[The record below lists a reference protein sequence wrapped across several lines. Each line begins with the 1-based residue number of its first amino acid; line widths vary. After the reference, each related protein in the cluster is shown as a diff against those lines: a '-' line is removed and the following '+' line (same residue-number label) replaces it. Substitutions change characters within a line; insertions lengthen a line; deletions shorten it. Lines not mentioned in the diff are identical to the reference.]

1 MTLKLYRK
9 RVSKYIWLLVFKVC
23 GLILMPHIVLNG
35 FMVPLAS
42 LSVLANEI
50 TPQIVE
56 QITVRIDSS
65 GSYGSGVIVDRSHHS
80 FYVLT
85 NAHVVDRPDSYQI
98 VTADGKVHSA
108 NSRKIIPGLDLAL
121 LSFESNSNYATAVM
135 ETANA
140 GVSSKIW
147 VGGWSKSGGS
157 LRQPIFVA
165 TRGNITAINSDLPLG
180 YALTYNNLVRAGMSG
195 GPIINQEGKLIGING
210 VVRLEDGS
218 QQIVASGIPIQRY
231 WQWRSQLTKLDAANL
246 TPSSVNQHP
255 SNTSSFG
262 YILAQTLSTKAAINS
277 VAFDPVNRN
286 IISGSSDGTIA
297 VWQLGQD
304 RSISRWQNSSAV
316 NEIAVSPDGQILASG
331 GEDGN
336 IRIWNAATGQA
347 INTFK
352 GHPQTIT
359 SLVFSPEGK
368 FLISSGWERDIKIWN
383 PHTGKLIKTLPG
395 HSQIINAIA
404 ISSDGKILASGDQDK
419 TVSIWNLTTGNLID
433 VFAGHSVGV
442 VSLAISPDNN
452 FIASGSGDGIIKIW
466 DLNTKKL
473 IHTLD
478 EHTDGVW
485 SLAIAGDNQTLFSA
499 SWDKTIKVWDIN
511 AGTLKQTLTGHQ
523 DYIASLSFDLES
535 QTLASGDFQGK
546 IYIWKLSL

>member
-1 MTLKLYRK
+1 MTLKLYL
-9 RVSKYIWLLVFKVC
+9 RVSKYLWLLVFNVSR
-23 GLILMPHIVLNG
+23 LIPMPYIVLTC
-35 FMVPLAS
+35 FTLPLAS
-42 LSVLANEI
+42 LSVFAKEV
-50 TPQIVE
+50 TPQTV
-56 QITVRIDSS
+56 QQFTVRIDSP
-65 GSYGSGVIVDRSHHS
+65 GSYGSGVIVDRNHRS

-85 NAHVVDRPDSYQI
+85 NAHVVDRLNSYQI

-108 NSRKIIPGLDLAL
+108 NSRKILPGLDLAL
-121 LSFESNSNYATAVM
+121 LSFESNSNYATAVI
-135 ETANA
+135 EIANA
-140 GVSSKIW
+140 GISTEIW

-157 LRQPIFVA
+157 LRQPIFV
-165 TRGNITAINSDLPLG
+165 TTPGNITAINSNLPLG
-180 YALTYNNLVRAGMSG
+180 YALTYSNLVRAGMSG
-195 GPIINQEGKLIGING
+195 GPIVNREGRVIGING

-231 WQWRSQLTKLDAANL
+231 WQWRSQLTKLDGANL
-246 TPSSVNQHP
+246 TPASVERQNPSHISS
-255 SNTSSFG
+255 SG
-262 YILAQTLSTKAAINS
+262 YILTQTLSAKAAINS
-277 VAFDPVNRN
+277 IAFNPVNRK
-286 IISGSSDGTIA
+286 IVSGSSDGKIA
-297 VWQLGQD
+297 IWQLGQD
-304 RSISRWQNSSAV
+304 RPISRWQNSSAV
-316 NEIAVSPDGQILASG
+316 NAIAVSPDGQILASG

-352 GHPQTIT
+352 GHSQTIT
-359 SLVFSPEGK
+359 SLIFSPEGK

-383 PHTGKLIKTLPG
+383 PDTGELNKTLLG

-404 ISSDGKILASGDQDK
+404 ISPDGKILASGDRDR
-419 TVSIWNLTTGNLID
+419 TVSIWNLATGNLIN
-433 VFAGHSVGV
+433 VFTGHSLGV

-452 FIASGSGDGIIKIW
+452 ILASSSGDGIIKIW